1 MTTTSKSRTPRLKYH
16 PAAYQF
22 VDAALRYTQ
31 NSAGRTASLGRDEE
45 DAHISGQELL
55 HGIRELA
62 VKQFGLMTVTVFR
75 QWGVHST
82 DDFGRIVF
90 EFIERGAMRKTDR
103 DQLSD
108 FSDVYEFADVFDR
121 QYHIDTSNAFQR
133 GS

>member
-1 MTTTSKSRTPRLKYH
+1 MTTTSKSSSPRLKYH

-22 VDAALRYTQ
+22 VDAALRHTQ
-31 NSAGRTASLGRDEE
+31 NSVGRTASLGSDEE

-55 HGIRELA
+55 QGIRELA
-62 VKQFGLMTVTVFR
+62 VKQFGLMTVTVFH
-75 QWGVHST
+75 QWGVHTT

-108 FSDVYEFADVFDR
+108 FFEVYEFADVFDR
-121 QYHIDTSNAFQR
+121 QYQIDTSNAFQR